1 MSSLNPNKL
10 HVKYIGSA
18 TPDGIEG
25 KRFYTLTHSDQTG
38 DLFLSIGTEYDQR
51 AISGWYTRL
60 MRDEVLAE
68 WRLEHSGP
76 ELHVHCHVS
85 GGIVLGSARWRYNI
99 FQHHM
104 RQVLQAFRHGD
115 RSYMEAH
122 PEFDRAPIFIHFH
135 SSKQRYNRVEEHGL
149 VADYRLGLRT
159 TELMDQEN

>member
-1 MSSLNPNKL
+1 MSTFNPNKL

-18 TPDGIEG
+18 SPNETDG

-38 DLFLSIGTEYDQR
+38 DLFLSIGTDYDQK

-68 WRLEHSGP
+68 WRLEKNQP

-85 GGIVLGSARWRYNI
+85 GGLVFGSARWRYSI
-99 FQHHM
+99 FQHHL

-115 RSYMEAH
+115 RPFIEAH
-122 PEFDRAPIFIHFH
+122 QEYDQAPVIIHFH
-135 SSKQRYNRVEEHGL
+135 STKQRYNRIEAHGV
-149 VADYRLGLRT
+149 VADYR
-159 TELMDQEN
+159 